1 MFDYVRN
8 NTRLMGFIMA
18 LFIIPAFVLVGVD
31 GYSRINSGGETV
43 AVVAGQD
50 IKKEQWDAAHRQSV
64 DRLRASRPNLD
75 VKQFD
80 SDEARFTTLERL
92 VRERVLAAA
101 AQKMNL
107 FTSDQKLARDLQ
119 QNESIASLRG
129 PDGKLDMARYRQLL
143 GTQGMTPEMFEAQ
156 MRLDLSQQQVT
167 QGIAAS
173 GFSTPAAAKA
183 SLNAFFERREV
194 QFVRFDTAAFKS
206 KVQVTDADVEQFY
219 NANPSQYQAPE
230 QADVEFLVLDQ
241 PTVMQNIVLADAD
254 VKAYFEQNAA
264 RYSSKEERRARHILI
279 NAAAKAPAA
288 EREAAK
294 AKANALLTQLRSA
307 PGTFADVA
315 KKNSQDAGSAP
326 NGGDLDFFQRGTM
339 VKPFEDA
346 AFALNKGDISDVVE
360 SEFGYHII
368 QLTDVKPSVQ
378 RPFAQVKP
386 EIEAELKKSQAQ
398 REFAEKAE
406 TFGNL
411 VYEQAD
417 ALQPVADKFKLK
429 LQTATGIGRV
439 PSPGMPPVL
448 ANEKLLAAIFSAESL
463 DKKRNTE
470 SIETGANQLVAAR
483 VTAYRPAQTRPLVEV
498 KASIRERLLNEK
510 AQALAREDGEKNLAA
525 WKAGADAKL
534 SVAMVVSR
542 DKPLELAQKEVL
554 AALRADTTA
563 LPAWVGVDLGA
574 KGYAVLKV
582 NKTVERTAPAA
593 DVAAQEVGQYN
604 QWWSTAE
611 GTAYYNLL
619 KKRFK
624 AEIKVLKP
632 AAVSVIA
639 G

>member
-8 NTRLMGFIMA
+8 NTRLMGLIMA

-31 GYSRINSGGETV
+31 GYRSMNSGGEAV

-80 SDEARFTTLERL
+80 SDEARYTTLERL
-92 VRERVLAAA
+92 VREGVLAAA

-119 QNESIASLRG
+119 QNETIASLRG

-167 QGIAAS
+167 QGVAAT

-194 QFVRFDTAAFKS
+194 QFARFDTAAFKS

-219 NANPSQYQAPE
+219 NANPGQYQSPE

-241 PTVMQNIVLADAD
+241 STVMQNIVLADAD
-254 VKAYFEQNAA
+254 VKAYFDQNAA

-279 NAAAKAPAA
+279 NAPAKAPAA
-288 EREAAK
+288 ERDAAK
-294 AKANALLTQLRSA
+294 AKATALLTQLRSA

-315 KKNSQDAGSAP
+315 KKNSQDAGSAA

-346 AFALNKGDISDVVE
+346 AFALKKGDISDVVE

-378 RPFAQVKP
+378 RPLAQVKP
-386 EIEAELKKSQAQ
+386 EIEAELKKSRAQ
-398 REFAEKAE
+398 GEFAEKAE

-417 ALQPVADKFKLK
+417 ALQPVAEKFKLK
-429 LQTATGIGRV
+429 VQTATGIGRV
-439 PSPGMPPVL
+439 PSPGLPPVL
-448 ANEKLLAAIFSAESL
+448 ANEKLLAAIFSADSL

-470 SIETGANQLVAAR
+470 AIETGANQLVAAR

-534 SVAMVVSR
+534 SAAMVVSR

-554 AALRADTTA
+554 AALRADTTT
-563 LPAWVGVDLGA
+563 LPSWVGVDLGA

-593 DVAAQEVGQYN
+593 DVAAQELGQYN

-624 AEIKVLKP
+624 AEIKVP
-632 AAVSVIA
+632 RPSGVSAIA

>member
-43 AVVAGQD
+43 ALVAGQD

-101 AQKMNL
+101 AEKMNL

-119 QNESIASLRG
+119 QNETIASLRG

-241 PTVMQNIVLADAD
+241 PTVMQNIVLAEAD

-264 RYSSKEERRARHILI
+264 LYSSKEERRARHILI

-288 EREAAK
+288 ERETAK

-315 KKNSQDAGSAP
+315 RKNSQDAGSAP

-346 AFALNKGDISDVVE
+346 AFSLKKGDISDVVE

-417 ALQPVADKFKLK
+417 TLQPVADKFKLK
-429 LQTATGIGRV
+429 VQTATGIGRV

-448 ANEKLLAAIFSAESL
+448 ANEKLLSAIFSADSL
-463 DKKRNTE
+463 DKKHNTE
-470 SIETGANQLVAAR
+470 AVETGSNQLAAR
-483 VTAYRPAQTRPLVEV
+483 ITAYRPAQTRPITEV
-498 KASIRERLLNEK
+498 KTSIRERLLNDK

-525 WKAGADAKL
+525 WKSGADAKL
-534 SVAMVVSR
+534 SVPLVVSR
-542 DKPLELAQKEVL
+542 DKPLDLTQKEVL
-554 AALRADTTA
+554 AALRADTTT
-563 LPAWVGVDLGA
+563 LPFWVGVDLGE
-574 KGYAVLKV
+574 KGYAVLRV
-582 NKTVERTAPAA
+582 NKTIERTAPAA
-593 DVAAQEVGQYN
+593 DVAAQELEQYN
-604 QWWSTAE
+604 QWWSSAE

-624 AEIKVLKP
+624 AEIKIPRPSRVS
-632 AAVSVIA
+632 AVS